1 MNNIPLSIHIKDVE
15 DNFRY
20 IFCNEESKRMFGT
33 SEDTTTYDV
42 MDEEQVARIQKQIL
56 RSSIPVVLIWD

>member
-1 MNNIPLSIHIKDVE
+1 
-15 DNFRY
+15 
-20 IFCNEESKRMFGT
+20 MFGT